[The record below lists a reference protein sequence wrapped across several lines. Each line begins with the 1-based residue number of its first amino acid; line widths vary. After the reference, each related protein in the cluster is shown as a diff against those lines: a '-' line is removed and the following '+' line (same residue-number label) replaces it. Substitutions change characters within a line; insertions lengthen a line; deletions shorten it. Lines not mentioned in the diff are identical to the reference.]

1 MSSGNHNKNLSKI
14 IHVQQMTKGQTQC
27 FPLQYTHPVHKVS
40 EKLIQ
45 CQGII
50 FRETIFPNQ
59 KKFTHPEDENSHPVK
74 RSIYRSI
81 YCKSNFSLF
90 VSMQAL
96 KLYWITLLLLSPD
109 TDIFCPLWLFPLDL
123 TNQNYL
129 PRAITT
135 LYVKSN
141 SIWLYSQRKRQKNT
155 SKIQ

>member
-14 IHVQQMTKGQTQC
+14 IHVRQMTKGQTRF
-27 FPLQYTHPVHKVS
+27 FPLQYTHPVQKSLREVDPMSGHH
-40 EKLIQ
+40 IQ
-45 CQGII
+45 RNH
-50 FRETIFPNQ
+50 FSPHTQ

-96 KLYWITLLLLSPD
+96 KLYWITLLLLRPD

-141 SIWLYSQRKRQKNT
+141 SVWLHSQ
-155 SKIQ
+155 

>member
-1 MSSGNHNKNLSKI
+1 MFSTSIYSSSPQSLREVDPMSGHHIQRNHFSPTKKKI
-14 IHVQQMTKGQTQC
+14 
-27 FPLQYTHPVHKVS
+27 
-40 EKLIQ
+40 
-45 CQGII
+45 
-50 FRETIFPNQ
+50 
-59 KKFTHPEDENSHPVK
+59 THPEDENSHPVK

-141 SIWLYSQRKRQKNT
+141 SIWLHSQRKRQKNT